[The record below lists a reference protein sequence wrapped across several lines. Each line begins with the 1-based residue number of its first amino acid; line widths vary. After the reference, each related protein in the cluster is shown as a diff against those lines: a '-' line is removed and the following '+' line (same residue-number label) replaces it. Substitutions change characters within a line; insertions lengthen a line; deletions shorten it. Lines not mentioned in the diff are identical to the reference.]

1 MAIRILVVDDE
12 PLFQKAINHFFSQQI
27 KTKKYEFHFA
37 SNGKEAL
44 EKVASKLKIDIML
57 IDIRMPEM
65 DGLTLIEQINERGIS
80 SNVIIISAYA
90 DMLNIRKAMNEG
102 VYDII
107 VKPIEIDELQECINK
122 LTKLRKQSIKLS
134 KPSQTVLSQQIKK
147 LSDDSTSLKVTPNLA
162 YKVAKQLPVEQQMGV
177 VHRLMEGFHLEEL
190 TDLKYRVETQEYI
203 EAERQEEREELAIKV
218 YEELGFDKDKLPLVA
233 LEQGRLEE
241 RFVKATAASGEIKD
255 YGTHLYLRW
264 KVTDT
269 DKAYY
274 LGSAHSLDERTKT
287 LLSLIGHSLKRNQA
301 EKSAQLDEEEIKSP
315 RQEPEKRKV
324 KSPINVRN
332 KKFETR

>member
-1 MAIRILVVDDE
+1 
-12 PLFQKAINHFFSQQI
+12 
-27 KTKKYEFHFA
+27 
-37 SNGKEAL
+37 
-44 EKVASKLKIDIML
+44 
-57 IDIRMPEM
+57 
-65 DGLTLIEQINERGIS
+65 
-80 SNVIIISAYA
+80 
-90 DMLNIRKAMNEG
+90 MNEG

-134 KPSQTVLSQQIKK
+134 KPSQTVLAQQIKK
-147 LSDDSTSLKVTPNLA
+147 LSDDPTSLKVDPNLT
-162 YKVAKQLPVEQQMGV
+162 YKVARQLPVGQQVGV
-177 VHRLMEGFHLEEL
+177 IHRLIDGFNLEEL
-190 TDLKYRVETQEYI
+190 TDLKCRVEAQEYI

-218 YEELGFDKDKLPLVA
+218 YEELGFDQNKLPLVA

-255 YGTHLYLRW
+255 YGIHLYLRW

-269 DKAYY
+269 DQAYY
-274 LGSAHSLDERTKT
+274 LGSAHSLNERTKT

-315 RQEPEKRKV
+315 RQEPEKRQV
-324 KSPINVRN
+324 KAPINVRN